1 MSGFSFLFKLPTG
14 SAAAI
19 LLLGAIHSGAA
30 FAQATAPAAPATA
43 STLDVC
49 EDSTTGNWRYS
60 GVVSVLAPEGKQAPV
75 SVDYWIQNQ
84 SSRAGFSDALK
95 AHQGAGS
102 AAVLHSGDVQIV
114 PFSID
119 APALTLGT
127 LRPQARVQVLGQSS
141 DAKVAPVL
149 VQGAEVTQPVCGCGP
164 TGCVRTQG
172 YWGNKPNVD
181 WPGDWYRQM
190 NFYSSGMSWQQ
201 VYDAPPRG
209 NAYIM
214 LADQFMTAVLNRN
227 AGASAPQGVQDVMAA
242 ARDWFAS
249 GTTLQT
255 CSGHGACMQQ
265 KIWAGILDVYN
276 NGFYP
281 GGPPHCKDGHGK
293 DGDDKDDHHGGK
305 GYQTGNND

>member
-1 MSGFSFLFKLPTG
+1 MSVFSSLFKLPTA

-19 LLLGAIHSGAA
+19 LLFGAIHSGAA
-30 FAQATAPAAPATA
+30 FAQAKAPAAT

-60 GVVSVLAPEGKQAPV
+60 GVVSVLAPEGSQQAPV
-75 SVDYWIQNQ
+75 AVDYWIQNQ
-84 SSRAGFSDALK
+84 SSRAGFSNALK
-95 AHQGAGS
+95 ARQGAGG
-102 AAVLHSGDVQIV
+102 AGVLHSGDVQVV

-127 LRPQARVQVLGQSS
+127 LRPQARVEVPGQSR

-181 WPGDWYRQM
+181 WPGDWFRQM
-190 NFYSSGMSWQQ
+190 NFYSSGMTWQQ
-201 VYDAPPRG
+201 IYDTPPRG
-209 NAYIM
+209 NAYII

-242 ARDWFAS
+242 AQDWFAS
-249 GTTLQT
+249 GTTLDT
-255 CSGHGACMQQ
+255 CSKGGSCGQQ
-265 KIWAGILDVYN
+265 KLWAAVLDTYN

-281 GGPPHCKDGHGK
+281 GGPPHCKD
-293 DGDDKDDHHGGK
+293 
-305 GYQTGNND
+305 